1 MTKTSISEIISEL
14 GGALASDSRISSK
27 PWGALAFLV
36 ENKGR
41 STSGYRYVGDDE
53 WEAQAP
59 YDVPVLRMF
68 RTLHAAMKAEGNDW
82 KCALFTIKRSD
93 MQLNVDFEYDDPDRW
108 KFTVQGVEGIK
119 AYAMSLRPD

>member
-1 MTKTSISEIISEL
+1 M
-14 GGALASDSRISSK
+14 SR
-27 PWGALAFLV
+27 
-36 ENKGR
+36 
-41 STSGYRYVGDDE
+41 SGYRYFGEDG
-53 WEAQAP
+53 WEAQVP
-59 YDVPVLRMF
+59 YDIPVLRLF
-68 RTLHAAMKAEGNDW
+68 TALHTTMKAEGNDW

>member
-1 MTKTSISEIISEL
+1 MTGLSAAIILAKL
-14 GGALASDSRISSK
+14 GPALVTDSRISSE
-27 PWGALAFLV
+27 PWDALAILAKR
-36 ENKGR
+36 EGKSR
-41 STSGYRYVGDDE
+41 SGYRYFGEDG
-53 WEAQAP
+53 WEAQLP
-59 YDVPVLRMF
+59 SDMMVKDLF
-68 RTLHAAMKAEGNDW
+68 RHLHAAMKAEGNDW